1 MEKIITDL
9 AIVAAGPAGLCASVA
24 AAEAGVQVAVFE
36 KSSIAGGTA
45 NMGMGPFGV
54 ESRIQKRT
62 MGTLRKEEAFR
73 RFMDYVHWQSDANL
87 VHDYIWNSGPTIDW
101 LEDMGVRF
109 AGAMK
114 LPRLRGYL
122 ARGHARRRLPPRRT
136 FRLCHEP
143 RGVRAG
149 AGAGREILLQHPG
162 PEAAGRRQEGHRP
175 YRQER

>member
-114 LPRLRGYL
+114 NFPASEATWHVVMPDDGSRPG
-122 ARGHARRRLPPRRT
+122 AVH
-136 FRLCHEP
+136 
-143 RGVRAG
+143 RAG
-149 AGAGREILLQHPG
+149 I
-162 PEAAGRRQEGHRP
+162 
-175 YRQER
+175 

>member
-114 LPRLRGYL
+114 NFPASEATWHVVMPDDGPAPAHVPPLP
-122 ARGHARRRLPPRRT
+122 
-136 FRLCHEP
+136 
-143 RGVRAG
+143 
-149 AGAGREILLQHPG
+149 
-162 PEAAGRRQEGHRP
+162 
-175 YRQER
+175 